1 MLGQGEMLLAAKQ
14 RRRMAAATHQQ
25 QQTLQYARSS
35 VNDGLVNTGYGASG
49 YSGYGDSTPPRS
61 DHLYPEAV
69 ENDRYIANGG
79 LASCARPMG

>member
-14 RRRMAAATHQQ
+14 RRRMAAGTHQQ
-25 QQTLQYARSS
+25 QQTLQYRSS
-35 VNDGLVNTGYGASG
+35 VNDGPVNTGYGASG

-61 DHLYPEAV
+61 DHLYPEPV
-69 ENDRYIANGG
+69 EHDRYIAHGG